1 MGEGVDMNHPR
12 RLLALAPAIAV
23 VIGILAVPASAAVP
37 RCFGR
42 VATIVGT
49 SRDDRLKGTSGRDVI
64 HGRGG
69 DDVIRGLAGND
80 LLCGGGGSDFVVGND
95 GRDRLHGGAAPDAL
109 QPGAGNDVVVGGG
122 SPLDDVRYPDATGPI
137 TASLATGQV
146 TGMGTD
152 TLDSGIEQIVGSPF
166 DDVIEGDDGVNDLL
180 GLDGNDT
187 ITALGGE
194 FDLVVGGA
202 GDDALDG
209 GDGFDV
215 AENYFVDAWFRPNS
229 ILAGPVMVNL
239 VTGVSTGNGN
249 DTLVDIEGASGS
261 RGNDVMTGD
270 AENNFFVILNEG
282 TDTVDGA
289 AGDDTIDGGDGAD
302 SLNGNV
308 GVDTLG
314 NLDATAGMTIDLSTQ
329 TDSHGDTLAGF
340 ENVLGTVFDDTITG
354 NDASNTLEGDRGAD
368 DLFGLGGDDVILGG
382 FLGFADQDADTAD
395 GGLGSDACDAETETN
410 CETDP
415 TVRTSPRRASAR
427 RIAYHVSWK

>member
-1 MGEGVDMNHPR
+1 MNHPR
-12 RLLALAPAIAV
+12 RLFVLAPAIVA

-42 VATIVGT
+42 LVTIVGT
-49 SRDDRLKGTSGRDVI
+49 SRDDRLTGTSGRDVI

-69 DDVIRGLAGND
+69 DDFIRGLAGND
-80 LLCGGGGSDFVVGND
+80 LLCGGGGSDIVVGNE
-95 GRDRLHGGAAPDAL
+95 GRDRLHGGGAPDGL

-122 SPLDDVRYPDATGPI
+122 SAFDDVRYPDATGPI

-146 TGMGTD
+146 TGLGTD
-152 TLDSGIEQIVGSPF
+152 TLESGVEQIVGGPF
-166 DDVIEGDDGVNDLL
+166 DDMIEGDDGGNDLL

-194 FDLVVGGA
+194 FDLIVGGA
-202 GDDALDG
+202 GDDVLDG
-209 GDGFDV
+209 GDGVDFV
-215 AENYFVDAWFRPNS
+215 ENYFVDAWFRPNN
-229 ILAGPVMVNL
+229 ILAGPVTVNL
-239 VTGVSTGNGN
+239 LTGVSTGNGN

-270 AENNFFVILNEG
+270 AENNVFVILNEG
-282 TDTVDGA
+282 SDTVDGG
-289 AGDDTIDGGDGAD
+289 AGDDLIDGGDGVD
-302 SLNGNV
+302 SLNG
-308 GVDTLG
+308 GLGIDTLG

-354 NDASNTLEGDRGAD
+354 NDASNTLEGDVGAD
-368 DLFGLGGDDVILGG
+368 DLFGLGGDDVLFGG

-415 TVRTSPRRASAR
+415 AVRASPRRASVAR
-427 RIAYHVSWK
+427 MAYYLTRK

>member
-1 MGEGVDMNHPR
+1 MSHPR
-12 RLLALAPAIAV
+12 RLLALAPAIVV

-37 RCFGR
+37 RCFGG

-49 SRDDRLKGTSGRDVI
+49 SRDDRLRGTSGRDII

-69 DDVIRGLAGND
+69 DDLIRGLAGND
-80 LLCGGGGSDFVVGND
+80 LLCGGGGGDLVIGNE
-95 GRDRLHGGAAPDAL
+95 GRDRLHGGGAPDGL

-122 SPLDDVRYPDATGPI
+122 SAFDDVRYPDATGPI

-146 TGMGTD
+146 TGLGTD
-152 TLDSGIEQIVGSPF
+152 TLESGVEQIVGGPF
-166 DDVIEGDDGVNDLL
+166 DDMLEGDDGGNDLL

-194 FDLVVGGA
+194 FDLIVGGA
-202 GDDALDG
+202 GDDVLDG
-209 GDGFDV
+209 GDGVDF

-229 ILAGPVMVNL
+229 ILAGPVNVNL
-239 VTGVSTGNGN
+239 LTGVSTGNGN
-249 DTLVDIEGASGS
+249 DTLVDIEAASGS

-270 AENNFFVILNEG
+270 AENNFFVMLNEG
-282 TDTVDGA
+282 NDTVDGG
-289 AGDDTIDGGDGAD
+289 AGDDLVDGGDGVD
-302 SLNGNV
+302 SLNGGL
-308 GVDTLG
+308 GVDFLG
-314 NLDATAGMTIDLSTQ
+314 NLDATAGMTIDLTTQ

-340 ENVLGTVFDDTITG
+340 ENVLGTGFDDTITG
-354 NDASNTLEGDRGAD
+354 NDATNTLEGGPGAD
-368 DLFGLGGDDVILGG
+368 DLFGLGGDDGLIGG
-382 FLGFADQDADTAD
+382 PDADTAD

-415 TVRTSPRRASAR
+415 AVRTSPRRASAR

>member
-1 MGEGVDMNHPR
+1 MSHPR
-12 RLLALAPAIAV
+12 RLLALTPAILV
-23 VIGILAVPASAAVP
+23 VIGIVAVPASAAVP

-42 VATIVGT
+42 LATIVGT
-49 SRDDRLKGTSGRDVI
+49 SRDDRLTGTSGRDVI

-69 DDVIRGLAGND
+69 DDFIRGLAGND
-80 LLCGGGGSDFVVGND
+80 LLCGGGGGDLVVGND
-95 GRDRLHGGAAPDAL
+95 GRDRLHGGGAPDGL

-122 SPLDDVRYPDATGPI
+122 SALDDVRYPDATGPI

-146 TGMGTD
+146 TGLGTD
-152 TLDSGIEQIVGSPF
+152 TLESGVEQIVGGPF
-166 DDVIEGDDGVNDLL
+166 DDILEGDDGVNDLL

-194 FDLVVGGA
+194 FDLIVGGA
-202 GDDALDG
+202 GDDVLDG
-209 GDGFDV
+209 GDGLDI

-229 ILAGPVMVNL
+229 ILAGPVTVNL
-239 VTGVSTGNGN
+239 LTGVSTGNGN

-282 TDTVDGA
+282 SDTVDGG
-289 AGDDTIDGGDGAD
+289 AGDDTIDGGDGVD
-302 SLNGNV
+302 SLNGNL
-308 GVDTLG
+308 GVDFLG

-354 NDASNTLEGDRGAD
+354 DDAANTLEGGPGVD
-368 DLFGLGGDDVILGG
+368 DLFGLGGDDALIGG
-382 FLGFADQDADTAD
+382 PDADTAD

-415 TVRTSPRRASAR
+415 AVRTSPRRASTW
-427 RIAYHVSWK
+427 RIAYHLSWK